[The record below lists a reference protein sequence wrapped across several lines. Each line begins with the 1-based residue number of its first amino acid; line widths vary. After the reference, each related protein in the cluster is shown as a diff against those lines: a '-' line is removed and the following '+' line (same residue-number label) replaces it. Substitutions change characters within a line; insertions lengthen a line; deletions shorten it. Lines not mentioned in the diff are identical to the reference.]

1 MEYKKYLKIFLDSV
15 QQTLNGK
22 ITIYNNSIVFMS
34 NKYKWVYRWS
44 NNNLIEKYNNMVDV
58 NDAVKEYVEI
68 VSEQWQRMLFR
79 QGGCEQ
85 MNKRNAIIVEENFW
99 WQGDL
104 DWFEDN
110 NIDIY
115 YASKFHWNNKPRHC
129 QYGKVIEWHKN
140 KSGETIYLIDC
151 GRYCYLMKRKGLR
164 FV

>member
-79 QGGCEQ
+79 QGGA
-85 MNKRNAIIVEENFW
+85 NK
-99 WQGDL
+99 
-104 DWFEDN
+104 
-110 NIDIY
+110 
-115 YASKFHWNNKPRHC
+115 
-129 QYGKVIEWHKN
+129 
-140 KSGETIYLIDC
+140 
-151 GRYCYLMKRKGLR
+151 
-164 FV
+164 

>member
-22 ITIYNNSIVFMS
+22 ITVYNNSIVFMS

-79 QGGCEQ
+79 
-85 MNKRNAIIVEENFW
+85 
-99 WQGDL
+99 
-104 DWFEDN
+104 
-110 NIDIY
+110 
-115 YASKFHWNNKPRHC
+115 
-129 QYGKVIEWHKN
+129 
-140 KSGETIYLIDC
+140 
-151 GRYCYLMKRKGLR
+151 
-164 FV
+164 

>member
-58 NDAVKEYVEI
+58 DDAVKEYVEI

-79 QGGCEQ
+79 
-85 MNKRNAIIVEENFW
+85 
-99 WQGDL
+99 
-104 DWFEDN
+104 
-110 NIDIY
+110 
-115 YASKFHWNNKPRHC
+115 
-129 QYGKVIEWHKN
+129 
-140 KSGETIYLIDC
+140 
-151 GRYCYLMKRKGLR
+151 
-164 FV
+164 